1 MDQLLIS
8 ASTVRRLWVGETK
21 LYHEHLLR
29 LDPESRRDRFGG
41 AVSDKYIRGYAD
53 PSALHDAVICSFFVD
68 GVLRGA
74 AELRLLEHP
83 GEAEAALSIE
93 RAWQSRGV
101 GSALFERVL
110 LVARNRQIERLHV
123 LCLAENWRIQQLAR
137 KFHAQLSF
145 QSGDAIGKLKA
156 TRPTPTSIMREL
168 VADRSDLAAAIL
180 DIPAHLA
187 ERFEDANGAAECRAR
202 DTRYERLMLVDN

>member
-1 MDQLLIS
+1 M
-8 ASTVRRLWVGETK
+8 
-21 LYHEHLLR
+21 
-29 LDPESRRDRFGG
+29 
-41 AVSDKYIRGYAD
+41 
-53 PSALHDAVICSFFVD
+53 
-68 GVLRGA
+68 LRGA

-93 RAWQSRGV
+93 RGWQSRGV

-123 LCLAENWRIQQLAR
+123 LCLAENWRMQQLAL

-145 QSGDAIGKLKA
+145 QSGGAIGKLKA
-156 TRPTPTSIMREL
+156 ARPTPISTVREL
-168 VADRSDLAAAIL
+168 AADSSDLAAAIL

-187 ERFEDANGAAECRAR
+187 ERFEHANDAAECRAW
-202 DTRYERLMLVDN
+202 DARYERLMLVDNWR